1 MWVIFTAKML
11 DFMFVCW
18 LFYFMFANAESMN
31 RNWLSECRLL
41 WLFWSDKVVVP
52 MNLWLFDV
60 WRHIS
65 TGLYAY
71 ISLSNLSI
79 RSHACVMCNLQFSV
93 RHLDHFLKFN
103 RSHEFFFVFWIKR
116 LVCRQWEANICPL
129 LLTIFGLKKWQDLC
143 WILTCC
149 YGNFLLNDKF
159 VVYWIILGFLWA
171 KTRHGKYDISTD
183 NLYVTYI

>member
-1 MWVIFTAKML
+1 MFRWISGYLMFEDIFQL
-11 DFMFVCW
+11 DFMHRFHYRICQYALMLVLCVIYNFQFVTW
-18 LFYFMFANAESMN
+18 TI
-31 RNWLSECRLL
+31 
-41 WLFWSDKVVVP
+41 FWSLIDL
-52 MNLWLFDV
+52 MN
-60 WRHIS
+60 
-65 TGLYAY
+65 
-71 ISLSNLSI
+71 
-79 RSHACVMCNLQFSV
+79 
-93 RHLDHFLKFN
+93 
-103 RSHEFFFVFWIKR
+103 FFFVFWIKR